1 MEGINSIQRTGVA
14 TVQIPWQVCG
24 ETKLVTEYGGS
35 TAAVTDTAVLAATT
49 VNGQTRTLDETAA
62 ANFAS
67 GGAAAPRRWFYPGNG
82 NFVNIKFAMAATNSG
97 AAPNDVA
104 TVTLARAVLAGG
116 FNNSAPCITKEVF
129 FKALIRASAV
139 VDAAPIP
146 LSAAEI
152 ARYIPP
158 DKQSLYWYWPAVI
171 EQSLNADNNTRVVGS
186 VPPYLECDFKGNP
199 IVEVWESCNNAAT
212 GTTRGCEGII
222 SLWRPL

>member
-1 MEGINSIQRTGVA
+1 
-14 TVQIPWQVCG
+14 
-24 ETKLVTEYGGS
+24 
-35 TAAVTDTAVLAATT
+35 
-49 VNGQTRTLDETAA
+49 
-62 ANFAS
+62 
-67 GGAAAPRRWFYPGNG
+67 
-82 NFVNIKFAMAATNSG
+82 
-97 AAPNDVA
+97 VA

-129 FKALIRASAV
+129 FKALVKASAV

-152 ARYIPP
+152 ARYIPAN
-158 DKQSLYWYWPAVI
+158 KQSLYWYWPAVI